1 LVKISRNAEG
11 DLAIHSL
18 TFDRGA
24 ALLNKLKNFDE
35 DFVNPLEQNHQEQ
48 PAMHY

>member
-1 LVKISRNAEG
+1 V
-11 DLAIHSL
+11 IHPL

-24 ALLNKLKNFDE
+24 ALLNKQKNLDE
-35 DFVNPLEQNHQEQ
+35 DFVNALEQNHQEQ